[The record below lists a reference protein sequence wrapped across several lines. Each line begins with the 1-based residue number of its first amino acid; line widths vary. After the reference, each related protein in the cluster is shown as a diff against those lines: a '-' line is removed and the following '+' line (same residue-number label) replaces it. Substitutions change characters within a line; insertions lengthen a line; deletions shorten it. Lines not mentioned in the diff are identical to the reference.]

1 MENKMQKNIKPYSG
15 LVPIVVEK
23 EGGGERAY
31 DIYSRLLKDRIIF
44 IGEEITDDLANA
56 VVAELLLLEG
66 QDSEQDISIYVNSPG
81 GSVTAGLAIYDTI
94 QYIKPDVS
102 MICVGQAASM
112 AAVLMA
118 SGAKGKRFALPNSRI
133 MIHQPMGGFRG
144 QATDIEIQAKEILFI
159 KDRLLHILHEHTGKD
174 IETLRADMERDF
186 FMSGEEAVKYGLIDK
201 VVAKR

>member
-66 QDSEQDISIYVNSPG
+66 QDSEQDISIYINSPG

-102 MICVGQAASM
+102 IMCVGQAASM
-112 AAVLMA
+112 AAVLLA
-118 SGAKGKRFALPNSRI
+118 SGAKGKRLALPNSRI

-159 KDRLLHILHEHTGKD
+159 KDRLLQILHSHTGKD